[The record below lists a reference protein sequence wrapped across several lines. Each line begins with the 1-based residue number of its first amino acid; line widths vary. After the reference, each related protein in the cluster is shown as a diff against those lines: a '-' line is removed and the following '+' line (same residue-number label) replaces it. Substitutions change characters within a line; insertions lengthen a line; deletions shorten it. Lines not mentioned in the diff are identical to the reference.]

1 MDNTNSILDDG
12 YWTER
17 YAEKKTG
24 WDIGNPSTPL
34 KEYIDTLKDTSLKI
48 LIPGCGNAYEAE
60 YLLQKGFT
68 DLTLIDISE
77 LLVNKLRQKFSKKTV
92 QIIHED
98 FFLHNDRYD
107 LILEQTFF
115 CALHPSQRNNYA
127 LKMKALLKDDGKV
140 AGVLFNKEFEGGPP
154 FGGNEEEYRKLFS
167 QYFSSVKIN
176 ACYNSIEA
184 RKETEVFFTLII

>member
-34 KEYIDTLKDTSLKI
+34 KEYIDKLKDTSLKI

-77 LLVNKLRQKFSKKTV
+77 LLVNKLKQKFSGKTV
-92 QIIHED
+92 QIIHKD
-98 FFLHNDRYD
+98 FFFITIDMISYWNKLSFAPC
-107 LILEQTFF
+107 T
-115 CALHPSQRNNYA
+115 P
-127 LKMKALLKDDGKV
+127 LKEMIM
-140 AGVLFNKEFEGGPP
+140 P
-154 FGGNEEEYRKLFS
+154 
-167 QYFSSVKIN
+167 
-176 ACYNSIEA
+176 
-184 RKETEVFFTLII
+184 

>member
-1 MDNTNSILDDG
+1 MENLKLDDG

-34 KEYIDTLKDTSLKI
+34 KEYIDKLKDTSLKI

-77 LLVNKLRQKFSKKTV
+77 LLVNSLRQKFSEKTIR
-92 QIIHED
+92 IIHED

-115 CALHPSQRNNYA
+115 CALHPSQRNDYA
-127 LKMKALLKDDGKV
+127 EKMKSLLKDDGRLV
-140 AGVLFNKEFEGGPP
+140 GVLFNREFEGGPP
-154 FGGNEEEYRKLFS
+154 FGSNEKEYRELIS

-176 ACYNSIEA
+176 ACYNSIEP
-184 RKETEVFFTLII
+184 RKGTEVFIILEN